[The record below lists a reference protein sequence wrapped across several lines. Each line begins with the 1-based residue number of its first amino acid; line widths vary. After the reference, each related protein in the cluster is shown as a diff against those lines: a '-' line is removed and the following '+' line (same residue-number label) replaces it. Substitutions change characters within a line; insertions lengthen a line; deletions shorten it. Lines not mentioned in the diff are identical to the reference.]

1 MALIDKGQGNGHI
14 RCVEVSCR
22 ITVQHKSR
30 SCVSRAAAFKRPSF
44 PLQNSLSLQN
54 CDLVI
59 MRRPLAIRQL
69 LRLPSQS
76 SIDQLTNAQLR
87 FQSQLGDMAR
97 IFQARIEEHE
107 RVITEMRAETQ
118 AIKQQQLESD
128 QRFEVL
134 LAEIRYLIRQFS
146 PPDSE

>member
-1 MALIDKGQGNGHI
+1 
-14 RCVEVSCR
+14 
-22 ITVQHKSR
+22 
-30 SCVSRAAAFKRPSF
+30 
-44 PLQNSLSLQN
+44 
-54 CDLVI
+54 